1 MMILKK
7 VTMVKEKSNFTITI
21 LFLLLLNIQ
30 GVLNQEEGQTPP
42 GMSKCV
48 LGWCLPLDYQK
59 LESPTPDEPVHV
71 DINVEILD
79 ILNVND
85 KEFSITMSMYFS
97 VQWQESRI
105 QTNRTVEPDSW
116 YPVSLEFLTDLWIP
130 NVFIYNLKSFQSIA
144 VLKRLAGVWIING
157 KDVFYNQYS
166 TVTFLCPMR
175 FERYP
180 LDEHICRFRV
190 GSTNMD
196 INFMRFGETTLTYDD
211 SSRNTI
217 LDYLVTVKNLAEEDR
232 IVLYAGANYS
242 VTGIEM
248 RLTRHILK
256 YLYIYYLPSGLF
268 VVVSWV
274 GFLIPP
280 EVVPG
285 RMAMLIT
292 LFLVLINIFNIV
304 TTNSP
309 NVEGMTA
316 IAAWMLV
323 CIFFVFFALVGYA
336 YLLWKKKKS
345 CLKRKKV
352 KKQSEEE
359 NKLRQMRKED
369 YRSKVDDVFL
379 VVFPIMFLVF
389 NLIYWPMCLS
399 SRHGGDSD

>member
-1 MMILKK
+1 MQKW
-7 VTMVKEKSNFTITI
+7 
-21 LFLLLLNIQ
+21 LLLMTR
-30 GVLNQEEGQTPP
+30 VLLTSSLEEKAPP
-42 GMSKCV
+42 GMLKCV
-48 LGWCLPLDYQK
+48 LGWCLPQDYQK
-59 LESPTPDEPVHV
+59 LESPIPDGAVNV

-79 ILNVND
+79 ILSVND
-85 KEFSITMSMYFS
+85 KEFSMTMSMYFS
-97 VQWQESRI
+97 VMWQESRI
-105 QTNRTVEPDSW
+105 ETNNTIEPDFW
-116 YPVSLEFLTDLWIP
+116 YPVSLEFLQDLWIP
-130 NVFIYNLKSFQSIA
+130 NVFIYNLKSFQNIA

-157 KDVFYNQYS
+157 KDVFYNQFS

-180 LDEHICRFRV
+180 LDEHICKFRV

-196 INFMRFGETTLTYDD
+196 INFMKFGETTASYDTANK
-211 SSRNTI
+211 NTI
-217 LDYLVTVKNLAEEDR
+217 LDYMVEVQQLREEDR
-232 IVLYAGANYS
+232 IVLYAGQNYS

-248 RLTRHILK
+248 RLSRHVLK

-323 CIFFVFFALVGYA
+323 CIFFVFGALVGYA

-345 CLKRKKV
+345 CLKRKKT
-352 KKQSEEE
+352 KKQTEEE
-359 NKLRQMRKED
+359 GKLRAIRKED

-399 SRHGGDSD
+399 SRHGDG

>member
-1 MMILKK
+1 
-7 VTMVKEKSNFTITI
+7 
-21 LFLLLLNIQ
+21 
-30 GVLNQEEGQTPP
+30 
-42 GMSKCV
+42 
-48 LGWCLPLDYQK
+48 
-59 LESPTPDEPVHV
+59 
-71 DINVEILD
+71 
-79 ILNVND
+79 
-85 KEFSITMSMYFS
+85 
-97 VQWQESRI
+97 
-105 QTNRTVEPDSW
+105 
-116 YPVSLEFLTDLWIP
+116 
-130 NVFIYNLKSFQSIA
+130 
-144 VLKRLAGVWIING
+144 
-157 KDVFYNQYS
+157 
-166 TVTFLCPMR
+166 MR

-180 LDEHICRFRV
+180 LDEHICKFRV
-190 GSTNMD
+190 GATNMD
-196 INFMRFGETTLTYDD
+196 INYMRFHETDLTYDETV
-211 SSRNTI
+211 RNTI
-217 LDYLVTVKNLAEEDR
+217 LDYKVAVQKLREEDR
-232 IVLYAGANYS
+232 VVLYGVSNYS
-242 VTGIEM
+242 VTGFEM
-248 RLTRHILK
+248 KLSRHVLK

-323 CIFFVFFALVGYA
+323 CIFFVFFALAGYA

-352 KKQSEEE
+352 RKQSEEE
-359 NKLRQMRKED
+359 GKLRQMRKED

-389 NLIYWPMCLS
+389 NLIYWPLCLS
-399 SRHGGDSD
+399 TRHGDG